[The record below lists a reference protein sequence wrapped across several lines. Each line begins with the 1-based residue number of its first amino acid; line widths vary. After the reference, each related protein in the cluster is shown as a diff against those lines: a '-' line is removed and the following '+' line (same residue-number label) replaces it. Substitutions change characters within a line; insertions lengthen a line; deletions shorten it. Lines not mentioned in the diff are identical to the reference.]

1 MTLHFLVDDNKD
13 ISKIKH
19 RILLINHRKIVV
31 GEHVFDS
38 G

>member
-1 MTLHFLVDDNKD
+1 MTLHFLVNGNEN

-19 RILLINHRKIVV
+19 KALLINHRKIYT
-31 GEHVFDS
+31 GDNVFDS